1 MTLVL
6 SATPALTKEIVEV
19 NRKFVWKPVPGTLY
33 SSEIGNPHSE
43 MDLHYINTDNVIRR
57 KNLVVFEVVTPDAS
71 YLRLEGNCQ
80 TKKMR
85 ELYVGSFELENK
97 LTYIQVDHPWLKVNK
112 LHQKLLN
119 FACNIK

>member
-1 MTLVL
+1 MTLIL

-19 NRKFVWKPVPGTLY
+19 NRKFVWKPVPGTVY
-33 SSEIGNPHSE
+33 SSEIGNPQSK
-43 MDLHYINTDNVIRR
+43 MDLHYINTNNVVRR
-57 KNLVVFEVVTPDAS
+57 KNIVIFELVTPDAS

-85 ELYVGSFELENK
+85 ELYAGSFESENK
-97 LTYIQVDHPWLKVNK
+97 LTYIQVDQPWLRVNK
-112 LHQKLLN
+112 LDRKLLK